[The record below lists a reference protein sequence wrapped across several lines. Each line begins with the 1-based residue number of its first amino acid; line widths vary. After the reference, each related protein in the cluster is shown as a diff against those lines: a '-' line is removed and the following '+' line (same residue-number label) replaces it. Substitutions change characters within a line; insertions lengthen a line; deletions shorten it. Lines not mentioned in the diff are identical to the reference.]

1 MCGAGFRPG
10 RAAAGE
16 PHEIKNDVMKKL
28 LMGLLGC
35 LAVSAAA
42 GQAKKPTIMV
52 MPSDLWCNT
61 NGYMTVYD
69 NQGSEAAIPDYVRAL
84 QSDVNLLP
92 VIAKINDLM
101 ADRGFPLKNLESEVK
116 DLNRT
121 DAEMALL
128 QSRGGAEVAM
138 SPIDRLRQQAKA
150 DIIVYLTW
158 IVNQTGPKK
167 SITYTLQGVDS
178 YTNKQVA
185 GDTGTG
191 APSFTAEVPLLLE
204 QAVGTHMD
212 NFCDRL
218 QAHFDDMFE
227 NGREVS
233 LFLNVLDS
241 SPVDF
246 ESEIG
251 DSELSEVIDDWMAEN
266 TVNGRYTLED
276 ATENY
281 MRFEQVRIPLYDE
294 RGRAMDANR
303 FARSLVRFLK
313 GEPCNIQQ
321 IKQMNQGLGRVTLV
335 LGDK

>member
-1 MCGAGFRPG
+1 MKKIWMTCLFC
-10 RAAAGE
+10 AAA
-16 PHEIKNDVMKKL
+16 
-28 LMGLLGC
+28 
-35 LAVSAAA
+35 LAASA
-42 GQAKKPTIMV
+42 QAKKPTIMV

-69 NQGSEAAIPDYVRAL
+69 NQGTDVSVPDYTRAL

-101 ADRGFPLKNLESEVK
+101 ADRGFPLKNLESEIRS
-116 DLNRT
+116 LNQT
-121 DAEMALL
+121 DAEMSML
-128 QSRGGAEVAM
+128 QARSGAEVSI

-150 DIIVYLTW
+150 DIIIYLTW
-158 IVNQTGPKK
+158 TVNRTGPKK
-167 SITYTLQGVDS
+167 SVTYTLQGVDS

-191 APSFTAEVPLLLE
+191 APSFTAELPLLLE

-218 QAHFDDMFE
+218 QAHFDDMFA
-227 NGREVS
+227 NGREIS
-233 LFLNVLDS
+233 LFINVFDS
-241 SPVDF
+241 SPVDL

-251 DSELSEVIDDWMAEN
+251 DRELSEVIDDWMAEN
-266 TVNGRYTLED
+266 TVEGRYSLED

-294 RGRAMDANR
+294 KGRAMDANR
-303 FARSLVRFLK
+303 FVRNLTRFLK
-313 GEPCNIQQ
+313 GAPCNIQE

>member
-1 MCGAGFRPG
+1 
-10 RAAAGE
+10 
-16 PHEIKNDVMKKL
+16 MKKFL
-28 LMGLLGC
+28 IASLAC
-35 LAVSAAA
+35 LAALAASA
-42 GQAKKPTIMV
+42 QAKKPTIMV

-61 NGYMTVYD
+61 NGYMTTYD
-69 NQGSEAAIPDYVRAL
+69 NQGVTASVPDYRRAL
-84 QSDVNLLP
+84 QSDVHLLP

-116 DLNRT
+116 DLERT

-128 QSRGGAEVAM
+128 QSRSGAGVNE

-150 DIIVYLTW
+150 DIIIYLTW
-158 IVNQTGPKK
+158 SVNQTGPKK

-185 GDTGTG
+185 GATGTG
-191 APSFTAEVPLLLE
+191 APSFSAEVPLLLE
-204 QAVGTHMD
+204 QAVETHID
-212 NFCDRL
+212 NFADRL

-227 NGREVS
+227 NGREIS
-233 LFLNVLDS
+233 LLVNVFDS
-241 SPVDF
+241 SPVDL
-246 ESEIG
+246 ESEIDG
-251 DSELSEVIDDWMAEN
+251 RELSEYIDDWMDDN
-266 TVNGRYTLED
+266 TVGGRYSLED

-281 MRFEQVRIPLYDE
+281 MKFEQVRIPLYDD

-303 FARSLVRFLK
+303 FARELVRYLK
-313 GEPCNIQQ
+313 GAPCNIVQ

>member
-1 MCGAGFRPG
+1 MCDMKKMLLTCLFC
-10 RAAAGE
+10 AAA
-16 PHEIKNDVMKKL
+16 L
-28 LMGLLGC
+28 
-35 LAVSAAA
+35 AAA
-42 GQAKKPTIMV
+42 AQAKKPTIMV

-69 NQGSEAAIPDYVRAL
+69 NQGTDVSVPDYTRAL

-101 ADRGFPLKNLESEVK
+101 ADRGFPLKNLESEIRS
-116 DLNRT
+116 LNQT
-121 DAEMALL
+121 DAEMSML
-128 QSRGGAEVAM
+128 QARSGAEVNV

-150 DIIVYLTW
+150 DIIIYLTW
-158 IVNQTGPKK
+158 TVNQTGPKK

-191 APSFTAEVPLLLE
+191 APSFTAELPLLLE

-212 NFCDRL
+212 NFADRL
-218 QAHFDDMFE
+218 QAHFDDMFA
-227 NGREVS
+227 NGREIS
-233 LFLNVLDS
+233 IFINVFDS
-241 SPVDF
+241 SPVDL
-246 ESEIG
+246 ESEVG
-251 DSELSEVIDDWMAEN
+251 DKELSEVIDDWMAEN
-266 TVNGRYTLED
+266 TVEGRYSLED

-294 RGRAMDANR
+294 KGRAMDANR
-303 FARSLVRFLK
+303 FARNLTRFLK
-313 GEPCNIQQ
+313 GEPCNIQE
-321 IKQMNQGLGRVTLV
+321 IKQMNQGLGRATLV

>member
-1 MCGAGFRPG
+1 MKKILMTCLFC
-10 RAAAGE
+10 AAA
-16 PHEIKNDVMKKL
+16 
-28 LMGLLGC
+28 
-35 LAVSAAA
+35 LAASA
-42 GQAKKPTIMV
+42 QAKKPTIMV

-69 NQGSEAAIPDYVRAL
+69 NQGTDVSVPDYTRAL

-101 ADRGFPLKNLESEVK
+101 ADRGFPLKNLESEIRS
-116 DLNRT
+116 LNQT
-121 DAEMALL
+121 NAEMSML
-128 QSRGGAEVAM
+128 QARSGAEVNI

-150 DIIVYLTW
+150 DIIIYLTW
-158 IVNQTGPKK
+158 TVNQTGPKK
-167 SITYTLQGVDS
+167 SVTYTLQGVDS

-191 APSFTAEVPLLLE
+191 APSFTAELPLLLE

-218 QAHFDDMFE
+218 QAHFDDMFA
-227 NGREVS
+227 NGREIS
-233 LFLNVLDS
+233 IFINVFDS
-241 SPVDF
+241 SPVDL
-246 ESEIG
+246 ESEVG
-251 DSELSEVIDDWMAEN
+251 DRELSEVIDDWMAEN
-266 TVNGRYTLED
+266 TVEGRYSLED

-294 RGRAMDANR
+294 KGRAMDANR
-303 FARSLVRFLK
+303 FARNLTRFLK
-313 GEPCNIQQ
+313 GEPCNIQE

>member
-1 MCGAGFRPG
+1 MKKIVMTCLFC
-10 RAAAGE
+10 AAA
-16 PHEIKNDVMKKL
+16 I
-28 LMGLLGC
+28 
-35 LAVSAAA
+35 AVSA
-42 GQAKKPTIMV
+42 QAKKPTIMV

-69 NQGSEAAIPDYVRAL
+69 NQGTDVSVPDYTRAL
-84 QSDVNLLP
+84 QNDVNLLP

-101 ADRGFPLKNLESEVK
+101 ADRGFPLKNLESEIRS
-116 DLNRT
+116 LNQT
-121 DAEMALL
+121 DAEMSML
-128 QSRGGAEVAM
+128 QARSGAEVSV

-150 DIIVYLTW
+150 DIIIYLTW
-158 IVNQTGPKK
+158 TVNRTGPKK
-167 SITYTLQGVDS
+167 SVTYTLQGVDS

-191 APSFTAEVPLLLE
+191 APSFTAELPLLLE

-218 QAHFDDMFE
+218 QAHFDDMFAH
-227 NGREVS
+227 GREIS
-233 LFLNVLDS
+233 LFVNVFDS
-241 SPVDF
+241 SPVDL

-251 DSELSEVIDDWMAEN
+251 DRELSEVIDDWMAEN
-266 TVNGRYTLED
+266 TVESRYSLED

-294 RGRAMDANR
+294 KGRAMDANR
-303 FARSLVRFLK
+303 FARNLTRFLK
-313 GEPCNIQQ
+313 GAPCNIEQ

>member
-1 MCGAGFRPG
+1 MKKIWMTCLFC
-10 RAAAGE
+10 AAA
-16 PHEIKNDVMKKL
+16 
-28 LMGLLGC
+28 
-35 LAVSAAA
+35 LAASA
-42 GQAKKPTIMV
+42 QAKKPTIMV

-69 NQGSEAAIPDYVRAL
+69 NQGTDVSVPDYTRAL

-101 ADRGFPLKNLESEVK
+101 ADRGFPLKNLESEIRS
-116 DLNRT
+116 LNQT
-121 DAEMALL
+121 DAEMSML
-128 QSRGGAEVAM
+128 QARSGAEVNI

-150 DIIVYLTW
+150 DIIIYLTW
-158 IVNQTGPKK
+158 TVNRTGPKK
-167 SITYTLQGVDS
+167 SVTYTLQGVDS

-191 APSFTAEVPLLLE
+191 APSFTAELPLLLE

-218 QAHFDDMFE
+218 QAHFDDMFA
-227 NGREVS
+227 NGREIS
-233 LFLNVLDS
+233 LFINVFDS
-241 SPVDF
+241 STVDL

-251 DSELSEVIDDWMAEN
+251 DRELSEVIDDWMAEN
-266 TVNGRYTLED
+266 TVEGRYSLED

-294 RGRAMDANR
+294 KGRAMDANR
-303 FARSLVRFLK
+303 FARNLTRFLK
-313 GEPCNIQQ
+313 GAPCNIEQ

>member
-1 MCGAGFRPG
+1 MKKILMTCLFC
-10 RAAAGE
+10 AAA
-16 PHEIKNDVMKKL
+16 
-28 LMGLLGC
+28 
-35 LAVSAAA
+35 LAASA
-42 GQAKKPTIMV
+42 QAKKPTIMV

-69 NQGSEAAIPDYVRAL
+69 NQGTDVSVPDYTRAL

-101 ADRGFPLKNLESEVK
+101 SDRGFPLKNLESEIRS
-116 DLNRT
+116 LNQT
-121 DAEMALL
+121 NAEMSML
-128 QSRGGAEVAM
+128 QARSGAEVNI

-150 DIIVYLTW
+150 DIIIYLTW
-158 IVNQTGPKK
+158 TVNQTGPKK
-167 SITYTLQGVDS
+167 SVTYTLQGVDS

-191 APSFTAEVPLLLE
+191 APSFTAELPLLLE

-218 QAHFDDMFE
+218 QAHFDDMFA
-227 NGREVS
+227 NGREIS
-233 LFLNVLDS
+233 LFINVFDS
-241 SPVDF
+241 SPVDL

-251 DSELSEVIDDWMAEN
+251 DRELSEVIDDWMAEN
-266 TVNGRYTLED
+266 TVEGRYSLED

-294 RGRAMDANR
+294 KGRAMDANR
-303 FARSLVRFLK
+303 FARNLTRFLK
-313 GEPCNIQQ
+313 GEPCNIQE

>member
-1 MCGAGFRPG
+1 MKKFIMTCLCCGAVL
-10 RAAAGE
+10 AA
-16 PHEIKNDVMKKL
+16 
-28 LMGLLGC
+28 
-35 LAVSAAA
+35 SA
-42 GQAKKPTIMV
+42 QAKKPTIMV

-61 NGYMTVYD
+61 NGYMTTYD
-69 NQGSEAAIPDYVRAL
+69 NQGTQVSVPDYTRAL

-121 DAEMALL
+121 DAEMSML
-128 QSRGGAEVAM
+128 QSRSGGEVAM

-150 DIIVYLTW
+150 DVIIYLTW

-204 QAVGTHMD
+204 QAVGAHMD

-227 NGREVS
+227 NGREISIFV
-233 LFLNVLDS
+233 NVFDS
-241 SPVDF
+241 SPVDL

-251 DSELSEVIDDWMAEN
+251 DQELSEVIDNWMSEN
-266 TVNGRYTLED
+266 TVNGRYSLED

-294 RGRAMDANR
+294 KGRAMDANR
-303 FARSLVRFLK
+303 FARNLVRFLK
-313 GEPCNIQQ
+313 GEPCNIAQ

>member
-1 MCGAGFRPG
+1 
-10 RAAAGE
+10 
-16 PHEIKNDVMKKL
+16 MKKFL
-28 LMGLLGC
+28 IASLAC
-35 LAVSAAA
+35 LAALAASA
-42 GQAKKPTIMV
+42 QAKKPTIMV

-61 NGYMTVYD
+61 NGYMTTYD
-69 NQGSEAAIPDYVRAL
+69 NQGVTASVPDYRRAL
-84 QSDVNLLP
+84 QRDVYLLP

-116 DLNRT
+116 DLERT

-128 QSRGGAEVAM
+128 QSRSGAGVNE

-150 DIIVYLTW
+150 DIIIYLTW
-158 IVNQTGPKK
+158 SVNQTGPKK

-185 GDTGTG
+185 GATGTG
-191 APSFTAEVPLLLE
+191 APSFSAEVPLLLE
-204 QAVGTHMD
+204 QAVETHID
-212 NFCDRL
+212 NFADRL

-227 NGREVS
+227 NGREIS
-233 LFLNVLDS
+233 LLVNVFDS
-241 SPVDF
+241 SPVDL
-246 ESEIG
+246 ESEIDG
-251 DSELSEVIDDWMAEN
+251 RELSEYIDDWMADN
-266 TVNGRYTLED
+266 TVGSRYSLED

-281 MRFEQVRIPLYDE
+281 MKFEQVRIPLYDD

-303 FARSLVRFLK
+303 FARELVRYLK
-313 GEPCNIQQ
+313 GAPCNIVQ